1 MTTGHDQFGSMVAL
15 SVVVQIGCFC
25 IAGFSARI
33 INVPR
38 RFYIVIPQPPAIT
51 IVVVMEMKVFGCC
64 LYHFNVVPFAI
75 CSITFVRPPAV
86 EVPAI

>member
-1 MTTGHDQFGSMVAL
+1 MTTRHDQFGRMVAL
-15 SVVVQIGCFC
+15 SVVVQIRFFC

-38 RFYIVIPQPPAIT
+38 RFYIEIPPAIT
-51 IVVVMEMKVFGCC
+51 IVVVMEMKVLGFS
-64 LYHFNVVPFAI
+64 LYHFHVVPFAI

-86 EVPAI
+86 EVPAM

>member
-25 IAGFSARI
+25 IAGLSARI

-38 RFYIVIPQPPAIT
+38 RFYIGIPPPAIT